1 MLGLAEPIAKIS
13 TPSGLGKLLTR
24 AAANSECKSPTHQ
37 NQAQAHLGDLVDRA
51 AAKKQRITL
60 TYQNQVF
67 VAIVPIE
74 DDELFEEIEDGIDN
88 ANADDALKEGGQP
101 IPWEQIK
108 TELGL

>member
-1 MLGLAEPIAKIS
+1 MPALAEPIAKIDRS
-13 TPSGLGKLLTR
+13 PRLGKLLTR
-24 AAANSECKSPTHQ
+24 AVVNTERTIAQ
-37 NQAQAHLGDLVDRA
+37 NKVHSFLGGLVDRA
-51 AAKKQRITL
+51 AAKKQRLSL

-74 DDELFEEIEDGIDN
+74 DEALFEEIEEGIDN

>member
-1 MLGLAEPIAKIS
+1 MPALAEPIAQIS
-13 TPSGLGKLLTR
+13 TPPRLGKLLTR
-24 AAANSECKSPTHQ
+24 RTAANERTIPQ
-37 NQAQAHLGDLVDRA
+37 NKVQPSLGDLVDRA
-51 AAKKQRITL
+51 AAKKQRLSL

-74 DDELFEEIEDGIDN
+74 DEALFEEIEDCIDN

-108 TELGL
+108 KELGL

>member
-1 MLGLAEPIAKIS
+1 MPTLPLPKMS
-13 TPSGLGKLLTR
+13 TPPSLGKLLTR
-24 AAANSECKSPTHQ
+24 CTIVQ
-37 NQAQAHLGDLVDRA
+37 NEVQPSLGDLVEYA

-74 DDELFEEIEDGIDN
+74 DEALFEEIEDCIDN

-108 TELGL
+108 KELGL